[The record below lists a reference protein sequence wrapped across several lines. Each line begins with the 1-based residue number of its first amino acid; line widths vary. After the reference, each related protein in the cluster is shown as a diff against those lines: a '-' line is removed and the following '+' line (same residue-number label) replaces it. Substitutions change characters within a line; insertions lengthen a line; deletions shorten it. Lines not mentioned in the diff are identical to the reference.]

1 MKTFLT
7 IAGSDPSGGA
17 GIQAD
22 IKTAAAFGF
31 YSMSVITAVTVQNTR
46 GVSGVVPLSP
56 ELIKAQAEAVFEDIF
71 PDCVK
76 IGMCAGVEGVDAIAD
91 TLERYRPKNTV
102 IDTILLSSSGYTLL
116 ERAAA
121 EHMCE
126 RLFPLADIITP
137 NVPEAAALT
146 GMRIESEADMERAAE
161 HMHKSWGCAVLLKG
175 GHLNGSDLFYD
186 GSARYYRHELIDN
199 PNTHGTGCTLSSALA
214 CSLARGMSMADAA
227 GAAVGYV
234 TGAIGSGLDL
244 GSGCGPLDHMW
255 YTDCFYDK

>member
-7 IAGSDPSGGA
+7 IAGSDSSGGA

-22 IKTAAAFGF
+22 IKTASAFGL

-46 GVSGVVPLSP
+46 GVSDVFQLEPK
-56 ELIKAQAEAVFEDIF
+56 LIQDQAEAVFDDIF

-76 IGMCAGVEGVDAIAD
+76 IGMCSSAQAVDTIAKI
-91 TLERYRPKNTV
+91 LEKYRPRNTV

-116 ERAAA
+116 ERDAA

-126 RLFPLADIITP
+126 RLFPLADVITP
-137 NVPEAAALT
+137 NVPEAIALT
-146 GMRIESEADMERAAE
+146 GLGIENEADMERAAE
-161 HMHKSWGCAVLLKG
+161 YMHRKWGCAVLLKG

-186 GSARYYRHELIDN
+186 GTAHYYRHELIDN

-214 CSLARGMSMADAA
+214 CALARGMSLADAA
-227 GAAVGYV
+227 GVAVGFV
-234 TGAIGSGLDL
+234 TGAIAKGLDL

-255 YTDCFYDK
+255 YTDRFYDK